1 LYKGEFVVTTDDKY
15 KKFSENLLDNLES
28 LPAEQQQLRL
38 MMLMTTTLMRQ
49 SKQLERIIDI
59 LDDFAI
65 FGIQIKR

>member
-1 LYKGEFVVTTDDKY
+1 VTTDDKY